1 MKLNFCPLYLINP
14 KILDNKMFDS
24 LLNDMSI
31 DMFTNEYKNSDLSF
45 FKYINSFD
53 TEIKSMNKKT
63 KNEFFKAGSFLKVI
77 IISIYFEKANS
88 LFKFLQIKINKET
101 LLNDKINESVTDFPS
116 FSSAIFSI
124 FLKTIQYNKLPAIPS
139 CAPGNIRNTSKYE
152 ISFCN
157 VINKYHLSK
166 FKNHEIK
173 SYVNGD
179 GQQFQI
185 KPYSSDWYC
194 KQCKIAI
201 FIEGN
206 FKYICKKHERSV
218 KHVFKNENRKQL
230 HISGEKKRKQL
241 KKKAFNEVLKTFVI
255 GQCCIV
261 KNDYSNE
268 FKKSNLFYGNFGDDV
283 LNELKIYNKE
293 KYTRMNYQKAIQPA
307 FTLSLSS
314 NFESDGSSIAKKF
327 DINSA
332 YLSVLTDTSFMIPC
346 SNIPDTCLVNKDA
359 NKFFHSLELD
369 DKNFGFVKAFIIKKN
384 FYNIPYIPF
393 INDNELVYYK
403 DCPKCTSTSE
413 LCSHNENEKGFFTTG
428 YLNDFL
434 FMKSIGYTVNVVQ
447 IIYFRSFHNNYLHY
461 LADLLLELRKNKCD
475 LTKTLAKKAAL
486 VGIGRF
492 ALNVN
497 KIKNDVAVI
506 DNVQEL
512 LLGIENEEIQNI
524 ECFKNTVVGFK
535 QQKITNYM
543 NAQMSTR
550 LNCSSFLFGSISNI
564 IRKEM
569 YEFYM
574 YIVNLN
580 NPDIEMLRIDTDS
593 VIIKCRT
600 RENIQLINKFM
611 LISKFIYKIESD
623 NITCLINFGRQ
634 SHYFVNDNKKVLKVC
649 GLRISTGERYN
660 LKNDYFK
667 KYIKNIKH

>member
-88 LFKFLQIKINKET
+88 LFKFLQIKINEET

-230 HISGEKKRKQL
+230 HISGEK
-241 KKKAFNEVLKTFVI
+241 
-255 GQCCIV
+255 
-261 KNDYSNE
+261 
-268 FKKSNLFYGNFGDDV
+268 
-283 LNELKIYNKE
+283 
-293 KYTRMNYQKAIQPA
+293 
-307 FTLSLSS
+307 
-314 NFESDGSSIAKKF
+314 
-327 DINSA
+327 
-332 YLSVLTDTSFMIPC
+332 
-346 SNIPDTCLVNKDA
+346 
-359 NKFFHSLELD
+359 
-369 DKNFGFVKAFIIKKN
+369 
-384 FYNIPYIPF
+384 
-393 INDNELVYYK
+393 
-403 DCPKCTSTSE
+403 
-413 LCSHNENEKGFFTTG
+413 
-428 YLNDFL
+428 
-434 FMKSIGYTVNVVQ
+434 
-447 IIYFRSFHNNYLHY
+447 
-461 LADLLLELRKNKCD
+461 
-475 LTKTLAKKAAL
+475 
-486 VGIGRF
+486 
-492 ALNVN
+492 NVN
-497 KIKNDVAVI
+497 N
-506 DNVQEL
+506 
-512 LLGIENEEIQNI
+512 
-524 ECFKNTVVGFK
+524 
-535 QQKITNYM
+535 
-543 NAQMSTR
+543 
-550 LNCSSFLFGSISNI
+550 
-564 IRKEM
+564 
-569 YEFYM
+569 
-574 YIVNLN
+574 
-580 NPDIEMLRIDTDS
+580 
-593 VIIKCRT
+593 
-600 RENIQLINKFM
+600 
-611 LISKFIYKIESD
+611 
-623 NITCLINFGRQ
+623 
-634 SHYFVNDNKKVLKVC
+634 
-649 GLRISTGERYN
+649 
-660 LKNDYFK
+660 
-667 KYIKNIKH
+667 